1 MAWGGLAHAGN
12 ADVSSA
18 GHDTKAG
25 AQQMFEAGSNLYDAH
40 KYEEALTAFRASYQ
54 VVSSPNSHLMI
65 ARCLRDL
72 GRAVEAYREYTSVA
86 AEARAKGGRYESTAR
101 AAEEERGELKGK
113 VALVTIKLAEPKEG
127 ATFKVNGAPADPAT
141 FGTEMAVEP
150 GTITVTGEAP
160 DGSTAKA
167 EAQAAGGSQT
177 TLEITFESQAA
188 ATAPPPPPPPVHAET
203 STGGPPWR
211 MMSYVAA
218 GVGVVGLGAFAVLGS
233 MSNSKYN
240 SLQDKCG
247 AGGASCPPGSQ
258 SDIDSGKSLQTFAN
272 VGLVVGVVGVAAG
285 ATFFVLSL
293 NKHKTEETANATS
306 LYFGPG
312 SVSVKG
318 SL

>member
-25 AQQMFEAGSNLYDAH
+25 AQQMFEAGSNLYDAK

-54 VVSSPNSHLMI
+54 VVASPNSHLMI

-72 GRAVEAYREYTSVA
+72 GRAVEAYREYTAVA

-101 AAEEERGELKGK
+101 AAEEERAETKPK
-113 VALVTIKLAEPKEG
+113 IALVTIKLVEPKEG
-127 ATFKVNGAPADPAT
+127 ATFKVNGSPADPAT
-141 FGTEMAVEP
+141 FGTETAFEP

-160 DGSTAKA
+160 DGATAKA
-167 EAQAAGGSQT
+167 EAQAAAGSQT
-177 TLEITFESQAA
+177 TLELKFESAA
-188 ATAPPPPPPPVHAET
+188 PSAAPPPPPPVHAEP
-203 STGGPPWR
+203 STAGGPPWR
-211 MMSYVAA
+211 MMSYIAG
-218 GVGVVGLGAFAVLGS
+218 GVGVLGLGAFAVLGS
-233 MSNSKYN
+233 MSNAKYN
-240 SLQDKCG
+240 DLQDKCG
-247 AGGASCPPGSQ
+247 AGGGSCPPGSQ

-293 NKHKTEETANATS
+293 NKHGTEQQANAVS
-306 LYFGPG
+306 LQFGPG

-318 SL
+318 NL